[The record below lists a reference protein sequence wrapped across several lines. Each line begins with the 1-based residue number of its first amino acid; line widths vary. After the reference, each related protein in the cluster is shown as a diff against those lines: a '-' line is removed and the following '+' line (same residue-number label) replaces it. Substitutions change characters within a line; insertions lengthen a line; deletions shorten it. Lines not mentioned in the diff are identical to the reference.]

1 MNFSKKENPEAV
13 QGELEGYPINFFC
26 FFSFNTSTGGKRMLE
41 GFSRFIS
48 GSLGLNGLIIG
59 GIMILLGL
67 LVIIALKSMSKNAGE
82 EKSEKKERQ

>member
-1 MNFSKKENPEAV
+1 
-13 QGELEGYPINFFC
+13 
-26 FFSFNTSTGGKRMLE
+26 MLE

-59 GIMILLGL
+59 GIMILLGF
-67 LVIIALKSMSKNAGE
+67 LVIIALKSMSKKVGE